1 MRGYPQD
8 LRQEEPKDPQ
18 SGSGPGYEKDEGVV
32 IMGKKMSQLKAELMV
47 DEEFRRE
54 YESLNEEFSVAAQL
68 IEARMKANL
77 TQEEVARRMGT
88 TQSVV
93 ARLESG
99 SPLPSLRSLKR
110 YASAIGGKLEIRVV
124 R

>member
-1 MRGYPQD
+1 
-8 LRQEEPKDPQ
+8 
-18 SGSGPGYEKDEGVV
+18 
-32 IMGKKMSQLKAELMV
+32 MGKKLSQLKAELMV

-54 YESLNEEFSVAAQL
+54 YAGQEEEFSVAAQL
-68 IEARMKANL
+68 IEARMKAHL

-99 SPLPSLRSLKR
+99 RPLPSLRSLRR
-110 YASAIGGKLEIRVV
+110 YASAIGGKLEIRLV

>member
-1 MRGYPQD
+1 
-8 LRQEEPKDPQ
+8 
-18 SGSGPGYEKDEGVV
+18 
-32 IMGKKMSQLKAELMV
+32 MGKKLSQLKAELMV
-47 DEEFRRE
+47 DNEFRRE
-54 YESLNEEFSVAAQL
+54 YESLDEEFSVAAQL

>member
-1 MRGYPQD
+1 
-8 LRQEEPKDPQ
+8 
-18 SGSGPGYEKDEGVV
+18 
-32 IMGKKMSQLKAELMV
+32 MGKKMSQLKAELIV

-68 IEARMKANL
+68 IDARMKANL

-99 SPLPSLRSLKR
+99 SPMPSLRSLKR

>member
-1 MRGYPQD
+1 
-8 LRQEEPKDPQ
+8 
-18 SGSGPGYEKDEGVV
+18 
-32 IMGKKMSQLKAELMV
+32 MGKKLSQLKAELLV

-54 YESLNEEFSVAAQL
+54 YESLDEEFSVAAQL

-77 TQEEVARRMGT
+77 TQDEVARRMGT